1 MSTLRT
7 SKKGLFGTAS
17 LAAVSALI
25 LAGCSST
32 NVSQPE
38 SPSSDPGSGDADTT
52 SNLVANIASGEFG
65 TTDQFGSIE
74 DVCPEG
80 AEEMTL
86 GLVDGGGLNSWSKT
100 VLAEIESE
108 AARCEAI
115 TSIEYVAGGFD
126 LEATTSGITSLA
138 AKGTDIILVVPTAGP
153 GEAHLPAMRQAVA
166 AGSYVVAIASDPQ
179 GEAGVDFLDYA
190 DWSTE
195 FVGESWG
202 GWAVDVLGDEGG
214 NVVFLGGPAGNL
226 VSTQHFAGIQTA
238 INAAPQVNLLS
249 DEPIATNWDPAEAQ
263 QVMAGLLAQGEQIDA
278 IIIDYGAVAAGV
290 IRAYEAAGIS
300 VPPIATTDDNSL
312 SCGFDALKANN
323 PSYEL
328 ATVSSRTWVGRIG
341 LRKAVAAFQGLETS
355 EPSFIELPIF
365 EDSAG
370 IVDGALAPSD
380 ACLPDSPPDATP
392 STLLNADE
400 IAALFS

>member
-1 MSTLRT
+1 MSMTMT
-7 SKKGLFGTAS
+7 SKRTAFGAVS
-17 LAAVSALI
+17 AAAVSALI
-25 LAGCSST
+25 LAGCTST
-32 NVSQPE
+32 NVSE
-38 SPSSDPGSGDADTT
+38 GSDGGEGDER
-52 SNLVANIASGEFG
+52 SNLTADIASGTFG

-74 DVCPEG
+74 DFCPEG

-86 GLVDGGGLNSWSKT
+86 GVVDGGGLNSWSKT

-108 AARCEAI
+108 AARCDAI
-115 TSIEYVAGGFD
+115 TSVEYVAGRFD

-153 GEAHLPAMRQAVA
+153 GEAHLPAMRQAVS

-179 GEAGVDFLDYA
+179 GAAGTDFLDYA

-226 VSTQHFAGIQTA
+226 VSTQQFTGVQTA
-238 INAAPQVNLLS
+238 LSSAPQVTLLN

-263 QVMAGLLAQGEQIDA
+263 QVMAGLLGQGEQIDA

-312 SCGFDALKANN
+312 SCGFETLKADN
-323 PSYEL
+323 PTYEL

-341 LRKAVAAFQGLETS
+341 LRKAVAAFQGLSNS
-355 EPSFIELPIF
+355 EASFIELPIF

-370 IVDGALAPSD
+370 IVDGALAPNE

-392 STLLNADE
+392 STLLTADE

>member
-1 MSTLRT
+1 MSMTMT
-7 SKKGLFGTAS
+7 SKRTAFGAVS
-17 LAAVSALI
+17 AAAVSALI
-25 LAGCSST
+25 LAGCTST
-32 NVSQPE
+32 NVSE
-38 SPSSDPGSGDADTT
+38 GSDGGEGDER
-52 SNLVANIASGEFG
+52 SNLTADIASGTFG

-74 DVCPEG
+74 DFCPEG

-86 GLVDGGGLNSWSKT
+86 GVVDGGGLNSWSKT
-100 VLAEIESE
+100 ILAEIESE
-108 AARCEAI
+108 AARCDAI
-115 TSIEYVAGGFD
+115 TSVEYVAGRFD
-126 LEATTSGITSLA
+126 LEATTSGIPSLA

-153 GEAHLPAMRQAVA
+153 GEAHLPAMRQAVS

-179 GEAGVDFLDYA
+179 GAAGTDFLDYA

-226 VSTQHFAGIQTA
+226 VSTQQFTGVQTA
-238 INAAPQVNLLS
+238 LSSAPQVTLLN

-263 QVMAGLLAQGEQIDA
+263 QVMAGLLGQGEQIDA

-312 SCGFDALKANN
+312 SCGFETLKADN
-323 PSYEL
+323 PTYEL

-341 LRKAVAAFQGLETS
+341 LRKAVAAFQGLSNS
-355 EPSFIELPIF
+355 EASFIELPIF

-370 IVDGALAPSD
+370 IVDGALAPNE

-392 STLLNADE
+392 STLLTADE

>member
-1 MSTLRT
+1 MTTKNLSTR
-7 SKKGLFGTAS
+7 KAFGAVS
-17 LAAVSALI
+17 AAAVAALI
-25 LAGCSST
+25 LAGCTST
-32 NVSQPE
+32 NVSE
-38 SPSSDPGSGDADTT
+38 SEEGGAANNLTAD
-52 SNLVANIASGEFG
+52 IASGTFG
-65 TTDQFGSIE
+65 TTDGFGSIE
-74 DVCPEG
+74 DVCPAD

-86 GLVDGGGLNSWSKT
+86 GIVDGGGLNSWSKT

-115 TSIEYVAGGFD
+115 TSVEYIAGRFD

-190 DWSTE
+190 DWSAE

-202 GWAVDVLGDEGG
+202 SWTADVLGEEGG

-226 VSTQHFAGIQTA
+226 VSTQHFAGLQTA
-238 INAAPQVNLLS
+238 LSSEPQVTLLS
-249 DEPIATNWDPAEAQ
+249 EEPIATNWDPAEAQ

-278 IIIDYGAVAAGV
+278 IVIDYGAVAAGV

-300 VPPIATTDDNSL
+300 VPPIATSDDNSL

-341 LRKAVAAFQGLETS
+341 LRKAVAAFQGLSTS
-355 EPSFIELPIF
+355 EASFIELPIF

-370 IVDGALAPSD
+370 LVDGAISPSE

-392 STLLNADE
+392 STLLTADE